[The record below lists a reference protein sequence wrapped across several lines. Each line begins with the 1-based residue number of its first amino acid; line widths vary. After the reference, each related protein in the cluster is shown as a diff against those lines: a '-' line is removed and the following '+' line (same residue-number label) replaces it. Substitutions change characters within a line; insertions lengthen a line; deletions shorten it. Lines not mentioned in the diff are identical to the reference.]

1 MKRWKVFV
9 TLFVV
14 IVISAFLTQAD
25 GNNYTDYIYSPASNA
40 NIPTGDGW
48 HSLDYSSIYNG
59 VCGGNVGMWYYATNT
74 GLPGAFIRSNDRRCY
89 VEMYEQNEGEN
100 TYDTVRRYTG
110 YFVVPAISTDPYR
123 TNSWSCTFTQPNII
137 ETDGTVE
144 LGMYYY
150 VTKITGDTGVF
161 VPYGLFM
168 YRYWAD

>member
-1 MKRWKVFV
+1 MSFLVFSFAKLSHKSKSAKVFH
-9 TLFVV
+9 
-14 IVISAFLTQAD
+14 
-25 GNNYTDYIYSPASNA
+25 P
-40 NIPTGDGW
+40 GD
-48 HSLDYSSIYNG
+48 
-59 VCGGNVGMWYYATNT
+59 VGMWYYATNT

-161 VPYGLFM
+161 VLLS
-168 YRYWAD
+168 